1 MTRTTKGKCSTAC
14 WRGSAAAGAL
24 LFVILLST
32 GTGFFSALLIGL
44 VVYGLMGFG
53 LTMTMCGDAKRGA
66 AVSQSAAA
74 AGTSTAAAPAGTVA
88 PTPQPAPE
96 PVVDPAPAGEPEPVA
111 EPEAPA
117 AARVSPSASLDGE
130 AELAGRK
137 GEWRYEDKGQAA
149 ERAEPAP
156 VEVAPEQA
164 APAEAAP
171 EPTPATKAEAP
182 ARPLITPSAVLAGEA
197 ELSTRKGSWRYER
210 PAG

>member
-1 MTRTTKGKCSTAC
+1 MTKATKGRCSTAC

-24 LFVILLST
+24 LFVILFMT

-53 LTMTMCGDAKRGA
+53 LTKMMCGDARPGA
-66 AVSQSAAA
+66 SVSQSAAVA
-74 AGTSTAAAPAGTVA
+74 RTSTAASPAGTVA

-96 PVVDPAPAGEPEPVA
+96 TVAEPEDVA

-117 AARVSPSASLDGE
+117 AARVSPSAALAGE

-137 GEWRYEDKGQAA
+137 GEWRYEDKGDAVDGT
-149 ERAEPAP
+149 ELAP
-156 VEVAPEQA
+156 VETAPEQA

-171 EPTPATKAEAP
+171 EPTPTPAPVAKPEAP
-182 ARPLITPSAVLAGEA
+182 TRPLITPSAVLAGEA

-210 PAG
+210 PAS